1 MTVSFNFVNNFMD
14 RSSFEG
20 NSIIEFIRSISL
32 SGVERFVQISL
43 TGGFNI
49 SVMIDRSFTSWLG
62 FSPVTGGI
70 SDLIVVIF
78 ENSVILAISDNDGF
92 SHNKSINSFITRG
105 SRFRSHIEEKVFFEE
120 LSQIVSPK
128 KI

>member
-1 MTVSFNFVNNFMD
+1 
-14 RSSFEG
+14 
-20 NSIIEFIRSISL
+20 
-32 SGVERFVQISL
+32 
-43 TGGFNI
+43 
-49 SVMIDRSFTSWLG
+49 MIDRSFTSWLG
-62 FSPVTGGI
+62 FSPITGGI
-70 SDLIVVIF
+70 GDLIVVIF

-92 SHNKSINSFITRG
+92 SHNKSINSFRTRG